1 MWFRIRRPEA
11 EEPAASRPDC
21 SAGVLHKREAQ
32 NTGEPQK
39 PAKRPV
45 WRNGVRNDSEQRQI
59 RSTRCFGPW
68 WGLWKFV
75 SHVTGSHRK
84 LPSSGQQH
92 DLMGKKLKSSI
103 WQQGLGERAKLWA
116 SCQSSMN
123 EEGWRRWAG
132 ESKGGKQGDV
142 TERRE
147 PGPSKLRG
155 YGMSMKNSLGT
166 LSRGL
171 QSGHDKWIWND
182 YKIMFV

>member
-1 MWFRIRRPEA
+1 MISDKEARGRRA
-11 EEPAASRPDC
+11 VCVQTWLQCGSTTQ
-21 SAGVLHKREAQ
+21 KRSSK
-32 NTGEPQK
+32 TGEPQK
-39 PAKRPV
+39 TAKRPV
-45 WRNGVRNDSEQRQI
+45 WQNGVRNDSEQRQI

-84 LPSSGQQH
+84 LPSSREQH
-92 DLMGKKLKSSI
+92 DLTGKKLKSSI
-103 WQQGLGERAKLWA
+103 WQQGLRDRAKLWA
-116 SCQSSMN
+116 SCQSVFN
-123 EEGWRRWAG
+123 EWRGVTEMSRWEQA
-132 ESKGGKQGDV
+132 GKQGDV

-171 QSGHDKWIWND
+171 QSGHDKWNWND